1 MLLTTLKNGALGI
14 ISLELD
20 WRRLLSLRAAAP
32 DFALALK
39 ADLFASLFPVQESY
53 KTYKK

>member
-20 WRRLLSLRAAAP
+20 WRRLISLRAAAP